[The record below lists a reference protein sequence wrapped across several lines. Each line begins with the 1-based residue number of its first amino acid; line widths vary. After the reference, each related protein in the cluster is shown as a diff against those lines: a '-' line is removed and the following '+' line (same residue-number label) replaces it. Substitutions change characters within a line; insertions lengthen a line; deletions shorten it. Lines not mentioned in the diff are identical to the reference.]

1 MASFIDR
8 MVGAAKLNVGVYE
21 EVEADTGATGQAM
34 GVVLLSSLAGGIG
47 AVGLG
52 AGGFGGV
59 VVGGIAALLGWVS
72 WAFVTYL
79 IGTRLLPE
87 PQTRADVGELMRTL
101 GFAQS
106 PGLVRILGVIPVLG
120 PLVLIVVS
128 IWMLVAM
135 VIAVRQALDYTNTLR
150 AVGVCLVGWVLSLV
164 ITIVFVLLFGSVG
177 I

>member
-47 AVGLG
+47 SVGLG

-59 VVGGIAALLGWVS
+59 VVGGIAALIGWVS

-135 VIAVRQALDYTNTLR
+135 IIAVRQALDYTNTLR

>member
-135 VIAVRQALDYTNTLR
+135 VIAVRQAFDYTNTLR

>member
-1 MASFIDR
+1 MKR
-8 MVGAAKLNVGVYE
+8 MVVLGVLIA
-21 EVEADTGATGQAM
+21 VAG
-34 GVVLLSSLAGGIG
+34 LSSLAGGIG

-106 PGLVRILGVIPVLG
+106 PAWRVRYRQR
-120 PLVLIVVS
+120 S
-128 IWMLVAM
+128 
-135 VIAVRQALDYTNTLR
+135 VRDVEPWLEALDS
-150 AVGVCLVGWVLSLV
+150 VLPALCPRFRYRPFR
-164 ITIVFVLLFGSVG
+164 TINRRLAASAR
-177 I
+177 